1 MKTANKDPR
10 SIGDHCSGN
19 RTQNSSDGL
28 SSSSSDTGHV
38 DPLIVVAPAEQDDPL
53 ENSIAYRRCLGQFA
67 TGVTVVTARSGDKLV
82 AMTANSFSS
91 VSLSPPLVLWS
102 VKRTSQSF
110 EAFRDAPHFA
120 INILATDQLALSRHF
135 GKSGDDKFTSIPWSS
150 GISGAP
156 MLHGVAASIECRR
169 VLEYDGGD
177 HLIILG
183 HVERFTRYDRDVLLF
198 VQGRY
203 GVVRDHPELAA
214 KLDPDADVLNAQGP
228 TNEFM
233 AGLMYRAYGALS
245 TVMTRT
251 QRKEGFDPAQG
262 RILGAIASYPNRTVD
277 MLMPEL
283 YLGATVTENS
293 ISELISN
300 GLVLMSARGELSL
313 SDQGQARLKR
323 LTDAIRLREAEQ
335 LDGLTNDDIAAAR
348 RVFRHL
354 ISQGRATQ
362 SHS

>member
-1 MKTANKDPR
+1 
-10 SIGDHCSGN
+10 
-19 RTQNSSDGL
+19 
-28 SSSSSDTGHV
+28 
-38 DPLIVVAPAEQDDPL
+38 
-53 ENSIAYRRCLGQFA
+53 
-67 TGVTVVTARSGDKLV
+67 
-82 AMTANSFSS
+82 MTANSFSS

-135 GKSGDDKFTSIPWSS
+135 GKSGDDKFTGIPWNP

-156 MLHGVAASIECRR
+156 LLHGVAATIECRR
-169 VLEYDGGD
+169 VLEYEGGD

-214 KLDPDADVLNAQGP
+214 KLDPDADLSNAQGP
-228 TNEFM
+228 TNELM

-245 TVMTRT
+245 TVMERT
-251 QRKEGFDPAQG
+251 QRKEGFDPVQG
-262 RILGAIASYPNRTVD
+262 RILGAIATYPDRTID
-277 MLMPEL
+277 TLMPEL
-283 YLGATVTENS
+283 YLGATIAENC

-313 SDQGQARLKR
+313 SDQGEARLKR
-323 LTDAIRLREAEQ
+323 LSDEIRLRETEQ
-335 LDGLTNDDIAAAR
+335 LDGLSAEDLAAAR

-354 ISQGRATQ
+354 ISQGRANR
-362 SHS
+362 SRS